1 MRRTIVIET
10 AVGGTQDRAAPTHS
24 PDLALGVAMEDLSL
38 FEWRL
43 APDRRLA

>member
-10 AVGGTQDRAAPTHS
+10 AVGGTQDRAAPPHS
-24 PDLALGVAMEDLSL
+24 PDLALGVAMEGLSL